1 MTFIDW
7 SIVILLNGAVIVYAL
22 LRGRETKTSVDWFL
36 AGKTLPFWVVGLSL
50 YATLV
55 DSADLIA
62 DTGGA
67 YSLGTRLFVPNLV
80 GVIGGWFILAHFVAV
95 PMYRR
100 GMYTNAEFLESRFGV
115 GARVISVLVQVLYRT
130 VMIGMISTA
139 IYLMLTVVCGWES
152 RTAWAGV
159 VVVALVATIYTMSG
173 GLKSVAIT
181 DALQGIVIL
190 IAAITI
196 FFTVSGK
203 VGGWD
208 GLEQKITSHDP
219 ELAHQVLHIGSD
231 YKTVIDTNKEYS
243 SNEELERAIQI
254 GGEYDE
260 ENGSLTRTTPAWII
274 ILSFIIVGFAY
285 SIVNHTQ
292 SMRLLGSKSEWHMK
306 MAIVPAGL
314 LLIVIT
320 YLSLGLGVM
329 GRGLYPDPGTLPGG
343 KTDNIFPELLKQF
356 GSRGFTGLVV
366 AGVFAAAFST
376 YDSIGST
383 LSSLLTRDIYARLI
397 VKDRD
402 DKHYLAVGRWLTPLI
417 IFGSFIYVPLLL
429 KEGMIFTYLK
439 VVGAFVVPLLTVYVL
454 GTFTRVHRSSA
465 MPALVLGVLYGLVA
479 LNAEKLAIKNDV
491 WLLPSSF
498 MDSYVTALV
507 GSIVT
512 ALTMFLVS
520 IIRGWTPRENLFID
534 PDLSDGWLA
543 TSQNE
548 ITQKLVSDDPVHH
561 NSTVPVILGLLVWGI
576 GLILTFFVFW

>member
-329 GRGLYPDPGTLPGG
+329 GRGIYPDPETLPGG

-507 GSIVT
+507 GCLVT

-520 IIRGWTPRENLFID
+520 IIRGWTPREDLFID

-561 NSTVPVILGLLVWGI
+561 NFTLPVILGLLVWSI

>member
-36 AGKTLPFWVVGLSL
+36 AGKALPFWVVGLSL

-139 IYLMLTVVCGWES
+139 IYLMLTVVCDWES

-159 VVVALVATIYTMSG
+159 MVVALVATIYTMSG

-208 GLEQKITSHDP
+208 GLEQKINSHDP

-507 GSIVT
+507 GCLVT
-512 ALTMFLVS
+512 ALTMFLIS

>member
-139 IYLMLTVVCGWES
+139 IYLMLTVVCDWES
-152 RTAWAGV
+152 RTAWVGV
-159 VVVALVATIYTMSG
+159 MVVALVATIYTMSG

-208 GLEQKITSHDP
+208 GLEQKINSHDP

-507 GSIVT
+507 GCLVT

>member
-139 IYLMLTVVCGWES
+139 IYLMLTVVCDWES

-159 VVVALVATIYTMSG
+159 IVVALVATIYTMSG

-208 GLEQKITSHDP
+208 GLEQKINSHDP

-507 GSIVT
+507 GCLVT

>member
-139 IYLMLTVVCGWES
+139 IYLMLTVVCDWES

-196 FFTVSGK
+196 FFTVSEK

-208 GLEQKITSHDP
+208 GLEQKINSHDP

-329 GRGLYPDPGTLPGG
+329 GRGIYPDPETLPGG

-507 GSIVT
+507 GCLVT

-520 IIRGWTPRENLFID
+520 IIRGWTSREDLFID

-561 NSTVPVILGLLVWGI
+561 NFTLPVILGLLVWSI

>member
-7 SIVILLNGAVIVYAL
+7 SIVILLNGAVIVYGL

-139 IYLMLTVVCGWES
+139 IYLMLTVVCDWES

-208 GLEQKITSHDP
+208 GLEQKINSHDP
-219 ELAHQVLHIGSD
+219 ELAHQILHIGSD

-343 KTDNIFPELLKQF
+343 KTDNIFPELLKEF
-356 GSRGFTGLVV
+356 GSSGFTGLVV

-479 LNAEKLAIKNDV
+479 LNAEKLAIKNDI

-498 MDSYVTALV
+498 MDSYVTALA
-507 GSIVT
+507 GCLVT

-561 NSTVPVILGLLVWGI
+561 NSTVPIILGLLVWGI

>member
-139 IYLMLTVVCGWES
+139 IYLMLTVVCDWES

-329 GRGLYPDPGTLPGG
+329 GRGIYPDPETLPGG

-507 GSIVT
+507 GCLVT

-520 IIRGWTPRENLFID
+520 IIRGWTPREDLFID

-561 NSTVPVILGLLVWGI
+561 NFTLPVILGLLVWSI

>member
-208 GLEQKITSHDP
+208 GLEQKITSYDP

>member
-139 IYLMLTVVCGWES
+139 IYLMLTVVCDWES
-152 RTAWAGV
+152 RTAWVGV
-159 VVVALVATIYTMSG
+159 MVVALVATIYTMSG

-196 FFTVSGK
+196 FFTVSGT

-208 GLEQKITSHDP
+208 GLEQKINSHDP

-465 MPALVLGVLYGLVA
+465 MPALVFGVLYGLVA

-507 GSIVT
+507 GCLVT

-548 ITQKLVSDDPVHH
+548 ITQKLVSDDPVHY
-561 NSTVPVILGLLVWGI
+561 NSTVPVILGLLVWGL

>member
-507 GSIVT
+507 GCLVT

-520 IIRGWTPRENLFID
+520 IIRGWTPREDLFID
-534 PDLSDGWLA
+534 PNLSDGWLA

-561 NSTVPVILGLLVWGI
+561 NSTMPVILGLLVWGI

>member
-208 GLEQKITSHDP
+208 GLEQKINSHDP

-507 GSIVT
+507 GCLVT

-520 IIRGWTPRENLFID
+520 IIRGWTPREDLFID
-534 PDLSDGWLA
+534 PNLSDGWLA

>member
-139 IYLMLTVVCGWES
+139 IYLMLTVVCDWES

-196 FFTVSGK
+196 FFTVSEK

-208 GLEQKITSHDP
+208 GLEQKINSHDP

-329 GRGLYPDPGTLPGG
+329 GRGIYPDPETLPGG

-507 GSIVT
+507 GCLVT

-520 IIRGWTPRENLFID
+520 IIRGWTPREDLFID

-561 NSTVPVILGLLVWGI
+561 NFTLPVILGLLVWSI

>member
-22 LRGRETKTSVDWFL
+22 LRSRETKTSGDWFL

-196 FFTVSGK
+196 FFIVSGK

-208 GLEQKITSHDP
+208 GLEQKITLHDP

-343 KTDNIFPELLKQF
+343 KIDNIFPELLKQF

-439 VVGAFVVPLLTVYVL
+439 VVGAFVVPLLAVYVL

-507 GSIVT
+507 GCLVT

>member
-139 IYLMLTVVCGWES
+139 IYLMLTVVCDWES

-196 FFTVSGK
+196 FFTVSEK

-208 GLEQKITSHDP
+208 GLEQKINSHDP

-507 GSIVT
+507 GCLVT

-520 IIRGWTPRENLFID
+520 IIRGWTPREDLFID

-561 NSTVPVILGLLVWGI
+561 NFTLPVILGLLVWSI

>member
-139 IYLMLTVVCGWES
+139 IYLMLTVVCDWES

-159 VVVALVATIYTMSG
+159 MVVALVATIYTMSG

-208 GLEQKITSHDP
+208 GLEQKINSHDP

-507 GSIVT
+507 GCLVT
-512 ALTMFLVS
+512 ALTMFLIS

>member
-139 IYLMLTVVCGWES
+139 IYLMLTVVCDWES

-159 VVVALVATIYTMSG
+159 MVVALVATIYTMSG

-208 GLEQKITSHDP
+208 GLEQKINSHDP

-507 GSIVT
+507 GCLVT

>member
-139 IYLMLTVVCGWES
+139 IYLMLTVVCDWES

-159 VVVALVATIYTMSG
+159 MVVALVATIYTMSG

-208 GLEQKITSHDP
+208 GLEQKINSHDP

-507 GSIVT
+507 GCLVT
-512 ALTMFLVS
+512 ALTMFLIS

-561 NSTVPVILGLLVWGI
+561 NFTLPVILGLLVWSI

>member
-22 LRGRETKTSVDWFL
+22 LRSRETKTSGDWFL

-196 FFTVSGK
+196 FFIVSGK

-208 GLEQKITSHDP
+208 GLEQKITLHDP

-243 SNEELERAIQI
+243 SNE
-254 GGEYDE
+254 
-260 ENGSLTRTTPAWII
+260 
-274 ILSFIIVGFAY
+274 
-285 SIVNHTQ
+285 
-292 SMRLLGSKSEWHMK
+292 
-306 MAIVPAGL
+306 
-314 LLIVIT
+314 
-320 YLSLGLGVM
+320 
-329 GRGLYPDPGTLPGG
+329 
-343 KTDNIFPELLKQF
+343 
-356 GSRGFTGLVV
+356 
-366 AGVFAAAFST
+366 
-376 YDSIGST
+376 
-383 LSSLLTRDIYARLI
+383 
-397 VKDRD
+397 
-402 DKHYLAVGRWLTPLI
+402 
-417 IFGSFIYVPLLL
+417 
-429 KEGMIFTYLK
+429 
-439 VVGAFVVPLLTVYVL
+439 
-454 GTFTRVHRSSA
+454 
-465 MPALVLGVLYGLVA
+465 
-479 LNAEKLAIKNDV
+479 
-491 WLLPSSF
+491 
-498 MDSYVTALV
+498 
-507 GSIVT
+507 
-512 ALTMFLVS
+512 
-520 IIRGWTPRENLFID
+520 
-534 PDLSDGWLA
+534 
-543 TSQNE
+543 
-548 ITQKLVSDDPVHH
+548 
-561 NSTVPVILGLLVWGI
+561 
-576 GLILTFFVFW
+576 

>member
-139 IYLMLTVVCGWES
+139 IYLMLTVVCDWES

-208 GLEQKITSHDP
+208 GLEQKINSHDP

-260 ENGSLTRTTPAWII
+260 ENGSLTRTTSAWII

-507 GSIVT
+507 GCLVT

-520 IIRGWTPRENLFID
+520 IIRGWTPREDLFID

-561 NSTVPVILGLLVWGI
+561 NSTMPVILGLLVWGI

>member
-139 IYLMLTVVCGWES
+139 IYLMLTVVCDWES
-152 RTAWAGV
+152 RTAWVGV
-159 VVVALVATIYTMSG
+159 MVVALVATIYTMSG

-208 GLEQKITSHDP
+208 GLEQKINSHDP

-260 ENGSLTRTTPAWII
+260 ENGFLTRTTPAWII

-507 GSIVT
+507 GCLVT

>member
-139 IYLMLTVVCGWES
+139 IYLMLTVVCDWES

-196 FFTVSGK
+196 FFTVSEK

-208 GLEQKITSHDP
+208 GLEQKINSHDP

-329 GRGLYPDPGTLPGG
+329 GRGIYPDPETLPGG

-507 GSIVT
+507 GCLVT

-520 IIRGWTPRENLFID
+520 IIRGWTPREDLFID

>member
-139 IYLMLTVVCGWES
+139 IYLMLTVVCDWES

-196 FFTVSGK
+196 FFTVSEK

-208 GLEQKITSHDP
+208 GLEQKINSHDP

-507 GSIVT
+507 GCLVT

-520 IIRGWTPRENLFID
+520 IIRGWTPREDLFID

>member
-22 LRGRETKTSVDWFL
+22 LRGRETKTSGDWFL

-139 IYLMLTVVCGWES
+139 IYLMLTVVCDWES

-159 VVVALVATIYTMSG
+159 MVVALVATIYTMSG
-173 GLKSVAIT
+173 GLKSVAVT

-343 KTDNIFPELLKQF
+343 KIDNIFPELLKEF
-356 GSRGFTGLVV
+356 GSSGFTGLVV

-479 LNAEKLAIKNDV
+479 LNAEKLAIKNDI

-507 GSIVT
+507 GCLVT

-520 IIRGWTPRENLFID
+520 IIRGWTPREDLFID

-548 ITQKLVSDDPVHH
+548 ITQKLVSNDLVHH

>member
-1 MTFIDW
+1 M
-7 SIVILLNGAVIVYAL
+7 LNGAVIVYAL

-139 IYLMLTVVCGWES
+139 IYLMLTVVCDWES

-159 VVVALVATIYTMSG
+159 MVVALVATIYTMSG

-208 GLEQKITSHDP
+208 GLEQKINSHDP

-260 ENGSLTRTTPAWII
+260 ENGFLTRTTPAWII

-507 GSIVT
+507 GCLVT

>member
-22 LRGRETKTSVDWFL
+22 LRSRETKTSGDWFL

-139 IYLMLTVVCGWES
+139 IYLMLTVVCDWES

-159 VVVALVATIYTMSG
+159 MVVALVATIYTMSG

-196 FFTVSGK
+196 FFIVSGK

-343 KTDNIFPELLKQF
+343 KTDNIFPELLKHF

-429 KEGMIFTYLK
+429 KEGMIFIYLK
-439 VVGAFVVPLLTVYVL
+439 VVGAFVVPLLAVYVL

-507 GSIVT
+507 GCLVT

>member
-7 SIVILLNGAVIVYAL
+7 SIVILLNGAVIVYGL

-139 IYLMLTVVCGWES
+139 IYLMLTVVCDWES

-159 VVVALVATIYTMSG
+159 MVVALVATIYTMSG
-173 GLKSVAIT
+173 GLKSVAVT

-208 GLEQKITSHDP
+208 GLEQKINSHDP

-343 KTDNIFPELLKQF
+343 KTDNIFPELLKKF

-479 LNAEKLAIKNDV
+479 LNAEKLAIKNDI

-498 MDSYVTALV
+498 MDSYVTALA
-507 GSIVT
+507 GCLVT

-561 NSTVPVILGLLVWGI
+561 NSTVPIILGLLVWGI

>member
-139 IYLMLTVVCGWES
+139 IYLMLTVVCDWES

-196 FFTVSGK
+196 FFTVSEK

-208 GLEQKITSHDP
+208 GLEQKINSHDP

-329 GRGLYPDPGTLPGG
+329 GRGIYPDPETLPGG

-465 MPALVLGVLYGLVA
+465 MLALVLGVLYGLVA

-507 GSIVT
+507 GCLVT

-520 IIRGWTPRENLFID
+520 IIRGWTPREDLFID

-561 NSTVPVILGLLVWGI
+561 NFTLPVILGLLVWSI